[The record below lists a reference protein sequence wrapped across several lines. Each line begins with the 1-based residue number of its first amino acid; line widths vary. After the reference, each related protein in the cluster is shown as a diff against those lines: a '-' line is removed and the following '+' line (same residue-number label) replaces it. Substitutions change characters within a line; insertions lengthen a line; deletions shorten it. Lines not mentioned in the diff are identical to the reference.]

1 MFAQSEWYARRVFLS
16 VRLAILA
23 GMMDNAEA
31 DNFRRIQ
38 LVSKVDRANEVI
50 GHYRAGIDHYRRE
63 LNKFH
68 KRLGHIA
75 ERLGEPEEG
84 DHDDA

>member
-1 MFAQSEWYARRVFLS
+1 
-16 VRLAILA
+16 
-23 GMMDNAEA
+23 MMENTEA

-38 LVSKVDRANEVI
+38 LMSQVDRAKYLI
-50 GHYRAGIDHYRRE
+50 AKYRENIDFYRRD
-63 LNKFH
+63 LDRCH

-84 DHDDA
+84 TQGNDD

>member
-1 MFAQSEWYARRVFLS
+1 
-16 VRLAILA
+16 
-23 GMMDNAEA
+23 MMDNAEA

-38 LVSKVDRANEVI
+38 LVSKVEWAQGLI
-50 GHYRAGIDHYRRE
+50 AQYHKGIDHYRRE
-63 LNKFH
+63 LDRYH

-84 DHDDA
+84 DQDDR